1 MKIGFDMEQGKELAQ
16 KKLDGF
22 VDEVAKGFK
31 GDAEVEFLKTD
42 DFYQELIKEYE
53 DKINEAFLDER
64 FEEMFNYMKEL
75 ILHYEDMRSLLEEK

>member
-42 DFYQELIKEYE
+42 DFYPEIIKEYE
-53 DKINEAFLDER
+53 DKINEAFLEER

-75 ILHYEDMRSLLEEK
+75 LLHYEDMRSLLEEK